1 MLTLHDPC
9 HYDDSPMTLS
19 GSNRPRISTQTSSGE
34 TEAQSSRR
42 GTGQSGRNYD
52 AGGRATAEEMASL
65 SVDRIWRVFRSQSW
79 AFWLLCFY
87 FFLEYVRPQT
97 IYPALDVL
105 PWAQVTLVACTAA
118 AVVEGKIRFSVPLA
132 GLLGTFGVIV
142 LLSVFVAYDVS
153 AVFAR
158 PELFVNWLLVF
169 FLTVS
174 IVDDEER
181 FFVFVLLYL
190 LWNLKMSQHAARSW
204 AGTGFAFRDWGVAG
218 PSGWFR
224 DSGEFA
230 IQMAMF
236 FPLSAYFLVHCWRK
250 CGVIA
255 RLFLLAMPV
264 TALMAVIASSSRGA
278 YLGLAAAVLVLLAQ
292 SRSWRSAALV
302 GVTCLGAALMVP
314 GEQWDRFEQA
324 GDDGTSQARLV
335 YWSDGLEIMNRHPVL
350 GVGYENWLSY
360 YRDHYSAHSRFGALQ
375 EPHNIFIE
383 AGAELGYSGL
393 IAFILL
399 ISGTFWVN
407 RRTRRLC
414 GRLGP
419 GGQFFERMAYG
430 LDAALVAYLVAG
442 FFVTVLYYPF
452 FWVNLAMTA
461 ALHVAA
467 QRRYRTSRQLDS
479 AGRHVPEG
487 RLRRVRSAVRRPA

>member
-1 MLTLHDPC
+1 
-9 HYDDSPMTLS
+9 MTLPGGDRS
-19 GSNRPRISTQTSSGE
+19 PNPTRPTLGRTGARASKRGGW
-34 TEAQSSRR
+34 QSERNSR
-42 GTGQSGRNYD
+42 
-52 AGGRATAEEMASL
+52 AGGPAGASDLASL
-65 SVDRIWRVFRSQSW
+65 SVERIWRVLRSQSW

-105 PWAQVTLVACTAA
+105 PWAQLTLLACTAA
-118 AVVEGKIRFSVPLA
+118 AVLEGKIRFSVPLA
-132 GLLGTFGVIV
+132 GLLGAFGVVV
-142 LLSVFVAYDVS
+142 LLSVFAAYDVS

-158 PELFVNWLLVF
+158 PDLFVNWLLVF

-181 FFVFVLLYL
+181 FFVFVLLYF

-204 AGTGFAFRDWGVAG
+204 AGVGFSFRDWGVAG
-218 PSGWFR
+218 PSGWFH

-236 FPLSAYFLVHCWRK
+236 FPLSAYFLMHCWRK
-250 CGVIA
+250 CGAVA
-255 RLFLLAMPV
+255 RLVLLAMPV
-264 TALMAVIASSSRGA
+264 TAAMAVIASSSRGA

-292 SRSWRSAALV
+292 SRSWRTAALV
-302 GVTCLGAALMVP
+302 GAMCLGAALMVP
-314 GEQWDRFEQA
+314 GEQWERFEQA
-324 GDDGTSQARLV
+324 GEDGTSQARLV
-335 YWSDGLEIMNRHPVL
+335 YWGDGLEIMNRHPVL

-360 YRDHYSAHSRFGALQ
+360 YRDHYSERSRFGASQ

-393 IAFILL
+393 VAFVLL
-399 ISGTFWVN
+399 IAGTFSVN

-419 GGQFFERMAYG
+419 GGEFFERMAYG
-430 LDAALVAYLVAG
+430 LDGALAAYLVAG

-467 QRRYRTSRQLDS
+467 RRRYRESRNRAVES
-479 AGRHVPEG
+479 RVPDA
-487 RLRRVRSAVRRPA
+487 RLRRVRRAARRSA